1 MPSSLPDSSPGSLR
15 PLADPSLRD
24 CLAPAKLNL
33 FLHITGRRP
42 DGYHALQTVFQLLD
56 WGDLLHFTR
65 RDDGVIARKTDVPGV
80 PEAGDLVV
88 RAARLLQTSTGS
100 SFGVDIEIDKI
111 LPMGAGLGGGS
122 SDAATTLPPPLP
134 PFLLTLTHPPM
145 LSRKPTFRRTGAYLW
160 YAPRVCSDDTAP
172 LRVHQ
177 SINLPM
183 GAGLGGGSSDAATTL
198 LALNRLWG
206 VDLSRQS
213 LQELALQLGA
223 DVPFFVFGH
232 NAFAEGVGEALQAV
246 ELPKRYF
253 LVVTPAVHV
262 PTAAI
267 FSEKALTRDSEVL
280 TMTDF
285 LAQHS
290 SHADWPDSFGRNDMQ
305 AVVVEKYAEVA
316 QVLEWFSHL
325 SPARMTGSGASV
337 FAAFRSKAEAEM
349 AQARLPANWKSAVT
363 ESLDSHPLFTFAS

>member
-1 MPSSLPDSSPGSLR
+1 MSSPQSGSSRAPLRPPADASLR
-15 PLADPSLRD
+15 N

-80 PEAGDLVV
+80 PEADDLVV
-88 RAARLLQTSTGS
+88 RAARLLQSTTGTPL
-100 SFGVDIEIDKI
+100 GVDIEIDKI

-122 SDAATTLPPPLP
+122 SDAATTL
-134 PFLLTLTHPPM
+134 
-145 LSRKPTFRRTGAYLW
+145 
-160 YAPRVCSDDTAP
+160 
-172 LRVHQ
+172 
-177 SINLPM
+177 
-183 GAGLGGGSSDAATTL
+183 
-198 LALNRLWG
+198 LALNHLWG
-206 VDLSRQS
+206 VDLSRQA
-213 LQELALQLGA
+213 LQDLALKLGA
-223 DVPFFVFGH
+223 DVPFFVFGQ
-232 NAFAEGVGEALQAV
+232 NAFAEGVGEALQV
-246 ELPKRYF
+246 VNLPRRFF

-267 FSEKALTRDSEVL
+267 FSEKGLTRNSKVL
-280 TMTDF
+280 TITDF

-290 SHADWPDSFGRNDMQ
+290 SETDWPDSFGRNDMQ
-305 AVVVEKYAEVA
+305 AVVAEKYAEVA
-316 QVLEWFSHL
+316 KVIEWFSNL

-349 AQARLPANWKSAVT
+349 AQAKLPASWKSKVT

>member
-1 MPSSLPDSSPGSLR
+1 MPSPLSPLDSVRS
-15 PLADPSLRD
+15 LADASLRD

-65 RDDGVIARKTDVPGV
+65 RDDGVITRKTDVPGV
-80 PEAGDLVV
+80 PEADDLVV

-100 SFGVDIEIDKI
+100 RFGVDIEIDKI
-111 LPMGAGLGGGS
+111 
-122 SDAATTLPPPLP
+122 
-134 PFLLTLTHPPM
+134 
-145 LSRKPTFRRTGAYLW
+145 
-160 YAPRVCSDDTAP
+160 
-172 LRVHQ
+172 
-177 SINLPM
+177 LPM

-206 VDLSRQS
+206 VDLSRQH
-213 LQELALQLGA
+213 LQELALKLGA

-246 ELPKRYF
+246 DLPLRFF

-262 PTAAI
+262 PTVAI
-267 FSEKALTRDSEVL
+267 FSEKALTRDSKVL

-290 SHADWPDSFGRNDMQ
+290 SDANWPDSFGRNDMQ

-349 AQARLPANWKSAVT
+349 AQAKLPASWKSAVT
-363 ESLDSHPLFTFAS
+363 ESLDSHPLFAFVS